1 MGEIWDAKLRIG
13 GVPVFYIPY
22 MTVPVSE
29 KRKTGFLFP
38 SFSSSTTNGIE
49 IATPF
54 YWNIAPEYDLIFTPH
69 YMSSRGLFT
78 KTEFR
83 YLLGDPGD
91 RQTPTG
97 QFNLEYLGSDNMLD
111 GSPNRYM
118 YHWEHSD
125 ALDENWRVLAN
136 YTDVSDNNYFN
147 DLKSDVNRAT
157 DNQLSRVGEI
167 AYFTDNWDFSARV
180 QDIKVLGKEERPYQ
194 VMPQLNFNYRTPGC
208 GKAWISASPPR

>member
-1 MGEIWDAKLRIG
+1 M
-13 GVPVFYIPY
+13 PVFYIPY

-54 YWNIAPEYDLIFTPH
+54 YWNIAPEYDLTFTPH

-157 DNQLSRVGEI
+157 DNQLSRVAKSPTSPTTG
-167 AYFTDNWDFSARV
+167 TSAPECRTSRYWAR
-180 QDIKVLGKEERPYQ
+180 KSVLIR
-194 VMPQLNFNYRTPGC
+194 
-208 GKAWISASPPR
+208 